1 MTEIEQRRD
10 TVEMAP
16 VQPTALML
24 WAMDAAEAYK
34 VAVSLCKTS
43 FVPSTLRGKPEEA
56 AAAILTGAEM
66 GLSPMAALRSID
78 IISGTPAMRA
88 NALRGLVQSQ
98 GHEVWVEDASSSRA
112 VVCGRRKGSQVVQRS
127 EWDLERAKGLNL
139 LKKDNWLKQPQA
151 MLIARAT
158 SELCRLVASDVLLG
172 LAYSQEELE
181 DDSAPLVDMSAQS
194 MKTSTVA
201 RKPVVRAKAPEMQ
214 APALDNL
221 EPTESITAEPET
233 PEPVIDWPE
242 VAKAGDAE

>member
-1 MTEIEQRRD
+1 MTELEQRRD

-16 VQPTALML
+16 LQPTALML

-181 DDSAPLVDMSAQS
+181 DSEDSTPPAR
-194 MKTSTVA
+194 TSTVA
-201 RKPVVRAKAPEMQ
+201 RKPVVRAKAPEMH

-221 EPTESITAEPET
+221 EPTVPVASEPET

-242 VAKAGDAE
+242 VAKAGNAE